1 MATMFGNAIAGGV
14 DRLVRW
20 VIVPVTS
27 VIPFLV
33 RTRLLV
39 LAFAAIWLAVLAGL
53 VAQPEAID
61 SAWASIGDQPLPLL
75 AVLWLLFLPVM
86 AGLWIWA
93 TDWPLIVR
101 AALLLGL
108 AAWNLLVFLPRR
120 EAGSSTAD

>member
-1 MATMFGNAIAGGV
+1 MATLFGTAIAGSV

-20 VIVPVTS
+20 VVLPITS

-33 RTRLLV
+33 RTRILL

-53 VAQPEAID
+53 VTRPEAISD
-61 SAWASIGDQPLPLL
+61 AWSEIGGLPLPVL

-86 AGLWIWA
+86 GGLWIWA

-101 AALLLGL
+101 AALVLGL
-108 AAWNLLVFLPRR
+108 AVWNLLVFLPRP
-120 EAGSSTAD
+120 EAQPSTTA